1 MVVVNLDELSETYAL
16 PGVPP
21 SPPSL
26 GQVQTSQRWVVEGR
40 RDSANPGGNRLE
52 SLGSQFHWPVIIRT
66 QRSKSPFKGLETP
79 PEYAPDVPL
88 HETKESSTCRNQ
100 SLAHNI

>member
-40 RDSANPGGNRLE
+40 RDSADPGG
-52 SLGSQFHWPVIIRT
+52 
-66 QRSKSPFKGLETP
+66 K
-79 PEYAPDVPL
+79 PL
-88 HETKESSTCRNQ
+88 RELRIAI
-100 SLAHNI
+100 SLASYHPYPTVEVAL